1 MEQEKA
7 LTAGKVQKA
16 LDWAYDKAV
25 NGITGLD
32 SAQDIAESYM
42 KRGGSQV
49 DCVNALI
56 RWQNTKAGTSGFVTG
71 LGGVITLP
79 VAIPANITSV
89 MYIQI
94 RMIAAIAHI
103 GGYDLKDD
111 NVRSFVYLCLCGNAA
126 KDILKEAGIKI
137 GMQLTRSAIRNVSGE
152 VIKAI
157 NRAVGF
163 RLLTK
168 FGQKGGINLVK
179 LVPLA
184 GGIVGGA
191 FDGISTNIIG
201 NIARETFIG
210 RESQLMIDEV
220 TTSDN

>member
-1 MEQEKA
+1 MEQDKV

-25 NGITGLD
+25 NGVTGLD
-32 SAQDIAESYM
+32 SAQEIAESYM
-42 KRGGSQV
+42 KKGGSQV

-79 VAIPANITSV
+79 VALPVNITSV

-126 KDILKEAGIKI
+126 KDVLKEAGIKI
-137 GMQLTRSAIRNVSGE
+137 GMQFTRSAIRNVSSE
-152 VIKAI
+152 IIKSI
-157 NRAVGF
+157 NKAVGF

-168 FGQKGGINLVK
+168 FGQKGSINLVK

-201 NIARETFIG
+201 NIARETFITDLG
-210 RESQLMIDEV
+210 E
-220 TTSDN
+220 TSMNDDYQHMS

>member
-1 MEQEKA
+1 
-7 LTAGKVQKA
+7 
-16 LDWAYDKAV
+16 
-25 NGITGLD
+25 
-32 SAQDIAESYM
+32 
-42 KRGGSQV
+42 
-49 DCVNALI
+49 
-56 RWQNTKAGTSGFVTG
+56 
-71 LGGVITLP
+71 

-111 NVRSFVYLCLCGNAA
+111 NMRSFVYLCLCGNAA
-126 KDILKEAGIKI
+126 KDILKETGIKI
-137 GMQLTRSAIRNVSGE
+137 GMQLTRSAIRSVSGE
-152 VIKAI
+152 VIKTI

-184 GGIVGGA
+184 GGIVGGT
-191 FDGISTNIIG
+191 FDSISTNIIG
-201 NIARETFIG
+201 NIARQTFIMH
-210 RESQLMIDEV
+210 ETSLIPDEV
-220 TTSDN
+220 TPPEI